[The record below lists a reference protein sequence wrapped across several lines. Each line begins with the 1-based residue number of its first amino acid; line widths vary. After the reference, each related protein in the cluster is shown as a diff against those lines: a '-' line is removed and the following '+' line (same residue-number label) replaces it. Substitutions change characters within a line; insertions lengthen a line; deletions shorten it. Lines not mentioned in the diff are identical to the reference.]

1 MKLNDMKIKMA
12 LALSVVVFSFA
23 AMPETFAEQVDKVIP
38 VKETVAAKEKTGSV
52 VFDDAALQRGE
63 LLATAYGDVDG
74 DGQEE
79 KVLLMG
85 TKFSND
91 SHYYTKL
98 YLLVKDVKT
107 DKIKGAIRPSIAGG
121 YDCSLRLAD
130 VTGNGV
136 DDILIAAPTGGSG
149 GIVDYRIIDFID
161 NQPREIFTAE
171 DNQGVQIGGNY
182 LPDYKV
188 RITFGNNGKEVIMS
202 IPSDLGFYGYLKVY
216 DDDGNLLKDYYHPY
230 GQYLSGLL
238 LLDTDGD
245 GVAEVVTTQRIVGL
259 NNTDT
264 LGQVRAVWRYTVTGW
279 QLDNYVF
286 QSKLDSMGRGSSALA
301 RENFIGLGG
310 YKVSPEKAVV
320 GRTIITYP
328 RISNAG
334 KGQAQWKTNLQIEN
348 FVRSQFEEI
357 RNNGYLEMNYE
368 VKYGGYRLLSILL
381 TGKKEGKNGS
391 DDILKAFNFD
401 LATGELVPLEKL
413 LGNDKKM
420 WDKVA
425 EITAK
430 QGNKVM
436 QNTMKGYYFDGENFV
451 FMQRNEEKQC
461 MEQLTVPKKEL
472 KNYFNKNKIEIQN

>member
-1 MKLNDMKIKMA
+1 MKLYNMKIKTV
-12 LALSVVVFSFA
+12 LTVFAIACSFN
-23 AMPETFAEQVDKVIP
+23 AMSETFAEKADTVVLANAALP
-38 VKETVAAKEKTGSV
+38 AETKTGNTA
-52 VFDDAALQRGE
+52 FNDAVQRGE

-85 TKFSND
+85 NKFSND

-98 YLLVKDVKT
+98 YLLVRDMKT
-107 DKIKGAIRPSIAGG
+107 DNIKGAIRPSIAGG

-149 GIVDYRIIDFID
+149 GIVAYRIIDFTD

-188 RITFGNNGKEVIMS
+188 RITFGDKGKEVIMS
-202 IPSDLGFYGYLKVY
+202 VPTDLGFYGYLNVY
-216 DDDGNLLKDYYHPY
+216 DEDGDLLKDYYHPY

-245 GVAEVVTTQRIVGL
+245 GVAEVITTQRIVGL

-264 LGQVRAVWRYTVTGW
+264 LGYVRAVWRYTAAAW
-279 QLDNYVF
+279 QLDNYIF
-286 QSKLDSMGRGSSALA
+286 QSKLDSLGHGAERQNL
-301 RENFIGLGG
+301 IGLGG
-310 YKVSPEKAVV
+310 YKVSPEKAVI
-320 GRTIITYP
+320 GRTVITYP

-334 KGQAQWKTNLQIEN
+334 KGGAQWKINAQIES
-348 FVRSQFEEI
+348 FVRAQFDEI
-357 RNNGYLEMNYE
+357 KNNGYLEMNYE
-368 VKYGGYRLLSILL
+368 VKYGGYKLLSILMSGEKD
-381 TGKKEGKNGS
+381 GKGGS
-391 DDILKAFNFD
+391 EDILKAFNFD

-413 LGNDKKM
+413 LGSDKKM
-420 WDKVA
+420 WEKVA
-425 EITAK
+425 EITSK
-430 QGNKVM
+430 QGNKVTAD
-436 QNTMKGYYFDGENFV
+436 TMNGYYFDGENFV
-451 FMQRNEEKQC
+451 FLLRNAEKQR
-461 MEQLTVPKKEL
+461 MEQINVPKKEL
-472 KNYFNKNKIEIQN
+472 MKYFAENKIEKQN

>member
-1 MKLNDMKIKMA
+1 MKLFNTKIKTT
-12 LALSVVVFSFA
+12 LALLAIACSFA
-23 AMPETFAEQVDKVIP
+23 AMPETFAEQADTPAPAKA
-38 VKETVAAKEKTGSV
+38 TLAAQEKTGSAA
-52 VFDDAALQRGE
+52 FDEALQRGE

-85 TKFSND
+85 NKFSND

-98 YLLVKDVKT
+98 YLLVKDALT
-107 DKIKGAIRPSIAGG
+107 DNIKGAIRPSIAGG
-121 YDCSLRLAD
+121 YDVSLRLAD

-149 GIVDYRIIDFID
+149 GIVDYRIIDFTD

-188 RITFGNNGKEVIMS
+188 RITFGDKGKEVIMS
-202 IPSDLGFYGYLKVY
+202 VPNDLAFYGYLKIY
-216 DDDGNLLKDYYHPY
+216 DDEGNLLKDYYHPY

-238 LLDTDGD
+238 LLDTDVD
-245 GVAEVVTTQRIVGL
+245 GVAEVITTQRIVGL

-264 LGQVRAVWRYTVTGW
+264 LGYVRAVWRYTAAAW
-279 QLDNYVF
+279 QLDNYTF
-286 QSKLDSMGRGSSALA
+286 QSKLDSLGRSTE

-310 YKVSPEKAVV
+310 YKVIPEKAVI
-320 GRTIITYP
+320 GRTVITYP

-334 KGQAQWKTNLQIEN
+334 KGAPQWKTNAQIES
-348 FVRSQFEEI
+348 FVRTQFDEI
-357 RNNGYLEMNYE
+357 KNKGYLEMNYE
-368 VKYGGYRLLSILL
+368 VKYGGYKLLSILV
-381 TGKKEGKNGS
+381 TGKKDGKGGNE
-391 DDILKAFNFD
+391 DILKPFNFD

-413 LGNDKKM
+413 LGKDKKM
-420 WDKVA
+420 WEKVA

-430 QGNKVM
+430 QGNKVTAE
-436 QNTMKGYYFDGENFV
+436 TMDSYYFDGENIV
-451 FMQRNEEKQC
+451 FLQRNTEKQR
-461 MEQLTVPKKEL
+461 MEQINVPKKEVA
-472 KNYFNKNKIEIQN
+472 KYFAANKIEKQN

>member
-1 MKLNDMKIKMA
+1 MKIKMA

-216 DDDGNLLKDYYHPY
+216 DDDGNLLKDYYH
-230 GQYLSGLL
+230 
-238 LLDTDGD
+238 
-245 GVAEVVTTQRIVGL
+245 
-259 NNTDT
+259 
-264 LGQVRAVWRYTVTGW
+264 
-279 QLDNYVF
+279 QL
-286 QSKLDSMGRGSSALA
+286 
-301 RENFIGLGG
+301 
-310 YKVSPEKAVV
+310 
-320 GRTIITYP
+320 
-328 RISNAG
+328 
-334 KGQAQWKTNLQIEN
+334 
-348 FVRSQFEEI
+348 
-357 RNNGYLEMNYE
+357 
-368 VKYGGYRLLSILL
+368 
-381 TGKKEGKNGS
+381 
-391 DDILKAFNFD
+391 
-401 LATGELVPLEKL
+401 
-413 LGNDKKM
+413 
-420 WDKVA
+420 
-425 EITAK
+425 K
-430 QGNKVM
+430 QK
-436 QNTMKGYYFDGENFV
+436 
-451 FMQRNEEKQC
+451 
-461 MEQLTVPKKEL
+461 
-472 KNYFNKNKIEIQN
+472 

>member
-1 MKLNDMKIKMA
+1 MKLHNMKIKTTFA
-12 LALSVVVFSFA
+12 LLAIACSFA
-23 AMPETFAEQVDKVIP
+23 SMPETFAEKA
-38 VKETVAAKEKTGSV
+38 ETVVPAKTTLAAQDKTGSAP
-52 VFDDAALQRGE
+52 FEDAVQRGE

-85 TKFSND
+85 NKFSND

-98 YLLVKDVKT
+98 YLLVRDALT
-107 DKIKGAIRPSIAGG
+107 DNIKGAIRPSIAGG
-121 YDCSLRLAD
+121 YDVSLRLAD

-149 GIVDYRIIDFID
+149 GIVDYRIVDFTD
-161 NQPREIFTAE
+161 NKPREIFTAE
-171 DNQGVQIGGNY
+171 DNQGVQIGGGY

-188 RITFGNNGKEVIMS
+188 RITFGDKGKEVIMS
-202 IPSDLGFYGYLKVY
+202 VPTDLGFYGYLKIY
-216 DDDGNLLKDYYHPY
+216 DDEGNLLKDYYHPY

-245 GVAEVVTTQRIVGL
+245 GVAEVITTQRIVGL

-264 LGQVRAVWRYTVTGW
+264 LGYVRAVWRYTAAAW
-279 QLDNYVF
+279 LLDNYTF
-286 QSKLDSMGRGSSALA
+286 QSKLESLVQGTE

-310 YKVSPEKAVV
+310 YKVCPEKAVI
-320 GRTIITYP
+320 GRTVITYP

-334 KGQAQWKTNLQIEN
+334 KGAPQWKTNAQIES
-348 FVRSQFEEI
+348 FVRTQFDEI
-357 RNNGYLEMNYE
+357 KNKGYLEMNYE
-368 VKYGGYRLLSILL
+368 VKYGGYKLLSILMS
-381 TGKKEGKNGS
+381 GKKDGKGGS
-391 DDILKAFNFD
+391 EDILKAFNFD

-420 WDKVA
+420 WEKVA

-430 QGNKVM
+430 QGNKVTADNM
-436 QNTMKGYYFDGENFV
+436 NDYYYDGENFV
-451 FMQRNEEKQC
+451 FLQLNAEKQR
-461 MEQLTVPKKEL
+461 MEQINVPKKEL
-472 KNYFNKNKIEIQN
+472 TKYFAANKIEKQN